1 MKRSRCKALIAVAT
15 LLLGAVNAPLGA
27 QAAEAALFLL
37 LPVSARAVGMGQAM
51 ASMAGS
57 ADAVWWNPAGIANA
71 AGVHTSLH
79 HSQSLIGTG
88 DALGVSVRTS
98 LGVVAISANLLDFGA
113 GQVTGPDT
121 VPAGQLF
128 PRNIA
133 LGASY
138 AVAVRGVRLGATYR
152 AVQSRFD
159 CSGECPPIPSTIAS
173 ANTFDVGAQ
182 YDLPTP
188 WYSSVG
194 VSVRSLG
201 PRTRDGSG
209 DRGPALP
216 TRLQV
221 GGLVRYR
228 VPTELADDVQ
238 VSVAVDLLNEL
249 RSDKTALP
257 RVGAEF
263 AWEGTVFVR
272 GGYVRESDDAAAG
285 GAAIGLGF
293 VVRRLT
299 IDFAR
304 NFTGLSAD
312 AGQPP
317 TFLSIRASF

>member
-1 MKRSRCKALIAVAT
+1 MKRRRCKLICAALALYGCSASVP
-15 LLLGAVNAPLGA
+15 VSA
-27 QAAEAALFLL
+27 QAVEAALFLL

-51 ASMAGS
+51 ASMEGS
-57 ADAVWWNPAGIANA
+57 ADAVWWNPAGLATA
-71 AGVHTSLH
+71 SGVHASLH

-98 LGVVAISANLLDFGA
+98 FGVLALSANVLDFGV
-113 GQVTGPDT
+113 GEVTGPDT

-138 AVAVRGVRLGATYR
+138 AVDVRGVRLGMTYR

-159 CSGECPPIPSTIAS
+159 CSGECPPIPARIAS
-173 ANTFDVGAQ
+173 ANTFDFGAQ

-188 WYSSVG
+188 WKASVG
-194 VSVRSLG
+194 ASVRNVG
-201 PRTRDGSG
+201 PRARDGSG
-209 DRGPALP
+209 DTGESLP

-221 GGLVRYR
+221 GALVRYK
-228 VPTELADDVQ
+228 VPTEVANDVEI
-238 VSVAVDLLNEL
+238 SAAVDLLDEFPAD
-249 RSDKTALP
+249 SPLP
-257 RVGAEF
+257 RVGAEL

-272 GGYVRESDDAAAG
+272 GGYVREFAGTAAG
-285 GAAIGLGF
+285 GAAIGIGF

-317 TFLSIRASF
+317 TFLSVRAVF